1 MSTQGFQGDSP
12 RGDFAAR
19 RSTLL
24 AAAERMRR
32 AIDAAAMGTTS
43 YEELDGA
50 AHALVSEL
58 RRANEPPEQA
68 LLQIKHILAE
78 AGLRPSQGPAD
89 PALIVERHVHLYRTV
104 IESSIRHYFGDG
116 SPGSAKSS

>member
-1 MSTQGFQGDSP
+1 MSTQGYQGDGP
-12 RGDFAAR
+12 LGDFAR
-19 RSTLL
+19 RGTLS

-32 AIDAAAMGTTS
+32 AIDAATTGTAS
-43 YEELDGA
+43 YDEVDAA
-50 AHALVSEL
+50 AHALVCEL

-89 PALIVERHVHLYRTV
+89 PAPIVEQHVHLYRAV

-116 SPGSAKSS
+116 SQSGPTST